1 MMDRAEILLET
12 NPDSAYTLLNNIE
25 TPDKLNERQ
34 FARWCMLYCRTADK
48 LFEDMLYTEQLDR
61 ALSWY
66 KIMGLRNSR
75 FGWGSIW
82 DVRM

>member
-75 FGWGSIW
+75 LGWGST
-82 DVRM
+82 